1 MNEEEAQCTSVH
13 LLCSMLISISKI
25 QTLKET
31 VCLQTN
37 MPYFHR
43 SLMHSFRAWNQSE
56 GRVCVFVLAEK
67 KAGCCNLQV
76 QPGNSAGLKHNTL
89 AEGNYTRMAIH

>member
-1 MNEEEAQCTSVH
+1 MNQEEAKYKSVH
-13 LLCSMLISISKI
+13 FLCSMLKLISISKI
-25 QTLKET
+25 QIFKET

-56 GRVCVFVLAEK
+56 GREGVCVCLFT
-67 KAGCCNLQV
+67 C
-76 QPGNSAGLKHNTL
+76 
-89 AEGNYTRMAIH
+89 